1 MKRKL
6 RRSIQ
11 RIFAD
16 TIAARTI
23 FILLTGLFIF
33 HVLSALTYR
42 IGFDTDIDITNHKRL
57 AERLASISRAI
68 TDQPENDRENLA
80 HWLSGGALEVHW
92 SKTPLVSTR
101 GRLNEKALSLRHQI
115 DLLSPEISQEKI
127 LIGSNN
133 AADPHLLFLSWNI
146 GKSSWVNYTIS
157 ALDISNSSL
166 IQAIFSTT
174 LLVLVI
180 LFAAII
186 ILNMSTRPLR
196 ECATAARQLFTIA
209 EPVPMK
215 VSGPREVRDVA
226 TAFNQMQGRV
236 KHLIDERVMTLA
248 AISHD
253 LKSPLARLSLR
264 IEKLEN
270 LYLKS
275 QCQADVYEMS
285 EMIDDILAFNKSD
298 KIDEEVR
305 EFDIQSLLET
315 IHDEFSD
322 LGCNVSLN
330 IERREK
336 ISGYPL
342 ALKRAFNN
350 IIVNALKYG
359 TCANINIYTE
369 EACVLI
375 AITDEGP
382 GIPLDEQEL
391 VFRPFYRIENSRSR
405 QTGGVGLGLSIA
417 RRIVLAHRG
426 SITLENV
433 KDAGVRVSV
442 RLPVSG

>member
-1 MKRKL
+1 
-6 RRSIQ
+6 
-11 RIFAD
+11 
-16 TIAARTI
+16 
-23 FILLTGLFIF
+23 
-33 HVLSALTYR
+33 
-42 IGFDTDIDITNHKRL
+42 
-57 AERLASISRAI
+57 
-68 TDQPENDRENLA
+68 
-80 HWLSGGALEVHW
+80 
-92 SKTPLVSTR
+92 
-101 GRLNEKALSLRHQI
+101 
-115 DLLSPEISQEKI
+115 
-127 LIGSNN
+127 
-133 AADPHLLFLSWNI
+133 
-146 GKSSWVNYTIS
+146 
-157 ALDISNSSL
+157 
-166 IQAIFSTT
+166 
-174 LLVLVI
+174 
-180 LFAAII
+180 
-186 ILNMSTRPLR
+186 
-196 ECATAARQLFTIA
+196 
-209 EPVPMK
+209 MK

-382 GIPLDEQEL
+382 GIPLVEQEL

-433 KDAGVRVSV
+433 KDVGLRVSV